1 MTNKIPQ
8 EIEEDLTLR
17 EIGIGGEGYNDGF
30 KAGQKQS
37 EDAIKEMI
45 EELDDFRRTDKGE
58 LFDFK
63 QRMHRKI
70 KQLLSKIGDNSD
82 NSQQR
87 SYNELSN
94 TPKRCG
100 DCAVTLT
107 DYDGKNSADGSPK
120 IGEEKQNGIKIYR
133 KEKGVNY
140 NE

>member
-8 EIEEDLTLR
+8 EIEENR
-17 EIGIGGEGYNDGF
+17 KMCSNWYEEGYNDGF

-70 KQLLSKIGDNSD
+70 KQLLSKIG
-82 NSQQR
+82 
-87 SYNELSN
+87 
-94 TPKRCG
+94 
-100 DCAVTLT
+100 
-107 DYDGKNSADGSPK
+107 
-120 IGEEKQNGIKIYR
+120 EEKQD
-133 KEKGVNY
+133 E
-140 NE
+140 